1 MPTTPCYPD
10 QATKYEDLT
19 GELTSEFAEYG
30 FSVDHISRNCNAT
43 INYQQN
49 DQLPNDG
56 SQGQAVF
63 TATLTEPL
71 MISPLVFSDLWH
83 RRPGISWLSNLNIQ
97 INYDPAS
104 LQRIWR
110 QSPNDLVDY
119 NNVQIEIGQPSIT
132 LIYFTLPTYMK
143 LPNPISYPYA

>member
-1 MPTTPCYPD
+1 MSTTPCYPD
-10 QATKYEDLT
+10 QATKYKDLT
-19 GELTSEFAEYG
+19 GEITSEFAENG
-30 FSVDHISRNCNAT
+30 SSVDYISRNCNST

-83 RRPGISWLSNLNIQ
+83 RRPGISHLSNLNIQ
-97 INYDPAS
+97 INYDPTA

-110 QSPNDLVDY
+110 
-119 NNVQIEIGQPSIT
+119 
-132 LIYFTLPTYMK
+132 
-143 LPNPISYPYA
+143 